1 MKQIRLIHATAFFLA
16 LGIVG
21 SVEARQDKP
30 EKQDEKAKPE
40 KKDER
45 AKPSNQEQP
54 AKPQGQ
60 QQEKPANTQEKQQ
73 ANRQGS
79 QQNQKRGDSENQSR
93 QDSAAKPQVQAKR
106 QQEQQPQQSDTKQQK
121 QQQIDNSNKH
131 EQQIAKG
138 QQDQQRHQ
146 QQEQQNNSRNQQQQ
160 GGEQQSRDSGSSQRH
175 SSAEAHQQQMAF
187 QEDRAHSW
195 QSEHRN
201 WQQRGGYNGY
211 RVPDDRF
218 HEYYGQGHTFRIYS
232 LPVVFIGGQQRFQ
245 YGGYWFGLID
255 PWPEYWSSDWYDSD
269 DVYVNYDGDG
279 YYLYN
284 RRYPSDRVAISFYLN

>member
-1 MKQIRLIHATAFFLA
+1 MKRIRVIYATAFFLA

-21 SVEARQDKP
+21 PVEARQDKP

-45 AKPSNQEQP
+45 AKPSNQEQQ
-54 AKPQGQ
+54 A
-60 QQEKPANTQEKQQ
+60 KPANTQEKQQ
-73 ANRQGS
+73 ANRQES
-79 QQNQKRGDSENQSR
+79 QQT
-93 QDSAAKPQVQAKR
+93 
-106 QQEQQPQQSDTKQQK
+106 QSDAKQQK

-146 QQEQQNNSRNQQQQ
+146 QQEQQDNSRNQQQQ
-160 GGEQQSRDSGSSQRH
+160 AAEQPSRDSGSSQRH
-175 SSAEAHQQQMAF
+175 SSAQVHQQQVAF
-187 QEDRAHSW
+187 QNDRAHSW
-195 QSEHRN
+195 QSEHRT
-201 WQQRGGYNGY
+201 WQQRGGYSGY

-218 HEYYGQGHTFRIYS
+218 REYYGQDHAFRIYS
-232 LPVVFIGGQQRFQ
+232 LPVVFVGGGQRFQ

-255 PWPEYWSSDWYDSD
+255 PWPEYWSSDWYESD
-269 DVYVNYDGDG
+269 DVYVNYDRDG

-284 RRYPSDRVAISFYLN
+284 RRYPSDRVAISFYLD